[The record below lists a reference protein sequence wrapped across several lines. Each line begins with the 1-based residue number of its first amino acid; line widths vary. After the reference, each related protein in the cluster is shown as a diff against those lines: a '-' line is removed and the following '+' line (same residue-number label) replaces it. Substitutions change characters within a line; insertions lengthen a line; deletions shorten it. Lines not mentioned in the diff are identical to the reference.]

1 MNVFASP
8 LASASMPV
16 IGVPGYWH
24 ESEAIL
30 GRQATAVPDSYIRA
44 LLKVEAIPLI
54 IPVLPSSQML
64 AQFFNMMDGLL
75 LVGGPD
81 LDPIHYH
88 QAPHQGLRKVTPPR
102 DHVELQI
109 SRWALETDLP
119 IMAICRGIQVLNVA
133 AGGTLWQDIAS
144 QQPHA
149 AKHDYHPDYP
159 EDFLAHSITPL
170 PGSRLGEIL
179 GFDTADVN
187 SLHHQAIDQL
197 GQRLRPAAYAP
208 DGILEA
214 VEGVDADWVIGVQ
227 WHPEWLVESDPRMLA
242 LFKAFRGVCA
252 SRDRA
257 MRRKPI
263 VDPRSDDGD
272 RI

>member
-1 MNVFASP
+1 
-8 LASASMPV
+8 MPV

-44 LLKVEAIPLI
+44 LLKIEAIPLI

-88 QAPHQGLRKVTPPR
+88 QTAHKGLRKVTPPR

-149 AKHDYHPDYP
+149 AKHDY
-159 EDFLAHSITPL
+159 L
-170 PGSRLGEIL
+170 
-179 GFDTADVN
+179 
-187 SLHHQAIDQL
+187 SLIHI
-197 GQRLRPAAYAP
+197 
-208 DGILEA
+208 
-214 VEGVDADWVIGVQ
+214 
-227 WHPEWLVESDPRMLA
+227 
-242 LFKAFRGVCA
+242 
-252 SRDRA
+252 
-257 MRRKPI
+257 
-263 VDPRSDDGD
+263 
-272 RI
+272 